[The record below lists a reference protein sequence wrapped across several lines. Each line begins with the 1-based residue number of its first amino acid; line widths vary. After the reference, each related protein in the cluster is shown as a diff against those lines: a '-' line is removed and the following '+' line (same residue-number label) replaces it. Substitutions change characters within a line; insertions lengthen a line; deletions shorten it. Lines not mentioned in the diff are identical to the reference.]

1 MKKRIINPNAPDE
14 YKYETDYRKIP
25 REYLD
30 QNIPQGRGK
39 IKWQPFKTMHQQ
51 YEMIDQYIE
60 DQNKVD
66 KAKLTDEQL
75 DMLDNVVQHKLYRN
89 EQADI
94 EYWKNGY
101 YFTQTAYIKEI
112 NSMKK
117 TIVVSNETGNEFI
130 EIPIDDIKNI
140 E

>member
-1 MKKRIINPNAPDE
+1 MIINPDMPDE

-39 IKWQPFKTMHQQ
+39 IKWQPLKTMHQQ

-112 NSMKK
+112 NSMNK
-117 TIVVSNETGNEFI
+117 TIVISNEKGSEYI
-130 EIPIDDIKNI
+130 ELPIDNIKNI

>member
-1 MKKRIINPNAPDE
+1 MVTNQNMIED

-25 REYLD
+25 CEYLD

-39 IKWQPFKTMHQQ
+39 IKWQAFKTMPEQF
-51 YEMIDQYIE
+51 ESINQYIE
-60 DQNKVD
+60 DQNKVE

-75 DMLDNVVQHKLYRN
+75 DMLDNVVQYKLYRN

-101 YFTQTAYIKEI
+101 YFTQSVYIKEV
-112 NSMKK
+112 NSMNK
-117 TIVVSNETGNEFI
+117 TIVISNENGNEYI
-130 EIPIDDIKNI
+130 EIPIDNIKNI

>member
-1 MKKRIINPNAPDE
+1 METIPEQFERIN
-14 YKYETDYRKIP
+14 
-25 REYLD
+25 
-30 QNIPQGRGK
+30 
-39 IKWQPFKTMHQQ
+39 
-51 YEMIDQYIE
+51 QYIE
-60 DQNKVD
+60 DQNKVE
-66 KAKLTDEQL
+66 KSKLTEEQL
-75 DMLDNVVQHKLYRN
+75 DMLDNVVQYKIYKN

-112 NSMKK
+112 NSIKK
-117 TIVVSNETGNEFI
+117 TIVISNETGNEFI

>member
-39 IKWQPFKTMHQQ
+39 IKWQAFKTMHQQ

-101 YFTQTAYIKEI
+101 YFTQSAYIKEV
-112 NSMKK
+112 NSMNK
-117 TIVVSNETGNEFI
+117 TIVISNENGNEYI
-130 EIPIDDIKNI
+130 EIPVANIKNI

>member
-75 DMLDNVVQHKLYRN
+75 DMLDNIVQHKLYTN

-117 TIVVSNETGNEFI
+117 TIVVSNEKGSEYI
-130 EIPIDDIKNI
+130 ELPIDNIRNI

>member
-1 MKKRIINPNAPDE
+1 MIINPDMPDE
-14 YKYETDYRKIP
+14 YKYETDYRKIHT

-112 NSMKK
+112 NSMNK
-117 TIVVSNETGNEFI
+117 TIVISNEKGSEYI
-130 EIPIDDIKNI
+130 ELPIDNIKNI